1 MHIILNEKLYVEQLL
16 KQLDGAGA
24 DGAGIKLGL
33 SERPAYDLR
42 LMARY
47 FAQEEHLTPHR
58 IYLRLTEI
66 MENSYNDFSLAA
78 WQSLL
83 LDMAKNA
90 AKRPLIQVDAVP
102 VTGRELAVI
111 GQIPEKPMRRLAF
124 TLLCLAKYRNL
135 ANENNRDWINYAYK
149 DIFKMANVSATIKEQ
164 CLMIRKLCS
173 RGLCRMNRIVDNLSL
188 CICFVDHECTE
199 AAAKITDFRNLGY
212 YYLKL
217 TGEAFVQC
225 RRCGILMKPGKRNN
239 KKYCDSCAPLANVQ
253 KQRLRDQKRQLQ
265 SSNYAA
271 AASSS

>member
-1 MHIILNEKLYVEQLL
+1 MQIILNEKLYVEQLL
-16 KQLDGAGA
+16 AQLEVPDAG
-24 DGAGIKLGL
+24 GTGLRLGL

-47 FAQEEHLTPHR
+47 FAYEYHMTPHR

-66 MENSYNDFSLAA
+66 MENSYDDFSLAA

-90 AKRPLIQVDAVP
+90 ARRPLIQVDAVP

-111 GQIPEKPMRRLAF
+111 AAIPEKPMRRLAF

-164 CLMIRKLCS
+164 CLMISKLCS
-173 RGLCRMNRIVDNLSL
+173 RGLLRMNRIVDNLSL

-199 AAAKITDFRNLGY
+199 VSAKVTDFRNLGY
-212 YYLKL
+212 YYLHL
-217 TGEAFVQC
+217 TGEVFVQC
-225 RRCGILMKPGKRNN
+225 RHCGVLMKPGKRNN
-239 KKYCDSCAPLANVQ
+239 KKYCDSCAPLVNIQ
-253 KQRLRDQKRQLQ
+253 KQRLRDHRRL
-265 SSNYAA
+265 SPEYTAA
-271 AASSS
+271 VSSS